1 MERRFRL
8 FVILASVSVVLIIG
22 LQLYWLNNMYLEQKA
37 RFRAD
42 VENAMTEAMVGVQM
56 NMVMGK
62 GKSAELFKKI
72 RNGVNNILQKRNGAN
87 TGTVLKYGDD
97 SAIIRGSDSLLN
109 EIDRADASIVL
120 DFRNNAKSL
129 DTSGFFNTYNESFKT
144 GLAKRNIS
152 AVYQMALIR
161 LDGTVIKATTDKKQF
176 KALADKQGYLNTFEA
191 PLGRDGT
198 MLQVA
203 FEDINSFV
211 LRNMAWVIAISIL
224 FISLFVYSFVYLL
237 ATFFRQKRMAEIRN
251 DFINNMTHELKTPV
265 SAVSVALE
273 LIGSTHTTA
282 VAKEE
287 YLEAAQSE
295 LKRLGVLIEKVLN
308 MAAFEK
314 NEIKLH
320 RQNVFIAP
328 LLDEIKATI
337 KPALE
342 KTNAQLHVDVVPGD
356 LSANIDLVH
365 IGNVLQNLV
374 DNALKYNDKT
384 RPEIYILASAEG
396 DSLKLEV
403 KDNGKGIEPVYLTKI
418 FDQFFRVPSGDL
430 HEVKGYGLGL
440 SYVKAVVN
448 LHGGSIAVESVPK
461 EGTHFIIRIPKS

>member
-42 VENAMTEAMVGVQM
+42 VENTMTEAMIGVQM
-56 NMVMGK
+56 NMVMGS
-62 GKSAELFKKI
+62 GKSADLFKKI
-72 RNGVNNILQKRNGAN
+72 RNGINTALQKHSSTN
-87 TGTVLKYGDD
+87 TGVVIKYAAD
-97 SAIIRGSDSLLN
+97 SAGDSLLN
-109 EIDRADASIVL
+109 EMDKTNANIVL
-120 DFRNNAKSL
+120 DFRNNARSL
-129 DTSGFFNTYNESFKT
+129 DTSGFFNAYNESFKA
-144 GLAKRNIS
+144 GIAKRSIT

-176 KALADKQGYLNTFEA
+176 KDLAEKLGYTNTFEL
-191 PLGRDGT
+191 PLSKDGT

-203 FEDINSFV
+203 FEDVNSYL

-282 VAKEE
+282 NAKEE

-320 RQNVFIAP
+320 RQNIFIAP
-328 LLDEIKATI
+328 LLEEIKATI
-337 KPALE
+337 RPALE
-342 KTNAQLHVDVVPGD
+342 KSNAQLHIGVVPGD

>member
-42 VENAMTEAMVGVQM
+42 VENTMTEAMIGVQM

-62 GKSAELFKKI
+62 GKSADLFKKI
-72 RNGVNNILQKRNGAN
+72 RNGINNALQKHNSAN
-87 TGTVLKYGDD
+87 TGVVIKYAAD
-97 SAIIRGSDSLLN
+97 SAGDSLLN
-109 EIDRADASIVL
+109 EMNRADANIVL
-120 DFRNNAKSL
+120 DFRNSAKSL
-129 DTSGFFNTYNESFKT
+129 DTSGFFAAYNESFKT

-176 KALADKQGYLNTFEA
+176 KALADKQGYTNTFEA

-273 LIGSTHTTA
+273 LIGSAHTTGS
-282 VAKEE
+282 AKEE

-320 RQNVFIAP
+320 RQDMPVKQ
-328 LLDEIKATI
+328 LLDEINITV

-342 KTNAQLHVDVVPGD
+342 RNNARLYIEVVPD
-356 LSANIDLVH
+356 SLYASIDHVH

-374 DNALKYNDKT
+374 DNALKYNDKAQ
-384 RPEIYILASAEG
+384 PEIYILASAEG
-396 DSLKLEV
+396 ADLKLEV
-403 KDNGKGIEPVYLTKI
+403 RDNGKGIEQAHLPKI

-440 SYVKAVVN
+440 SYVKAVVE
-448 LHGGSIAVESVPK
+448 LHGGSIDVESVPK
-461 EGTHFIIRIPKS
+461 EGTHFIIRIPRS

>member
-1 MERRFRL
+1 MERRFKL

-42 VENAMTEAMVGVQM
+42 VENTMTEAMIGVQM

-62 GKSAELFKKI
+62 GKSADLFKKI
-72 RNGVNNILQKRNGAN
+72 RNGINNALQKHSTTN
-87 TGTVLKYGDD
+87 TGVVIKYAAD
-97 SAIIRGSDSLLN
+97 SVGDSLLN
-109 EIDRADASIVL
+109 EMNRADANIVL
-120 DFRNNAKSL
+120 DFRNSAKSL
-129 DTSGFFNTYNESFKT
+129 DTSGFFDAYNESFKT

-176 KALADKQGYLNTFEA
+176 KALADKQGYTNTFEA

-211 LRNMAWVIAISIL
+211 LRNMVWVIAISVL

-273 LIGSTHTTA
+273 LIGSTHTTGS
-282 VAKEE
+282 AKEE

-320 RQNVFIAP
+320 RQDMPVKQ
-328 LLDEIKATI
+328 LLDEINITV

-342 KTNAQLHVDVVPGD
+342 RNNARLHIEIVPD
-356 LSANIDLVH
+356 SLYASIDNVH

-374 DNALKYNDKT
+374 DNALKYNDKE

-403 KDNGKGIEPVYLTKI
+403 KDNGRGIAPVYLAKI

-440 SYVKAVVN
+440 SYVKAVVA
-448 LHGGSIAVESVPK
+448 LHGGSIDVESVQK
-461 EGTHFIIRIPKS
+461 EGTHFIIRIPRS